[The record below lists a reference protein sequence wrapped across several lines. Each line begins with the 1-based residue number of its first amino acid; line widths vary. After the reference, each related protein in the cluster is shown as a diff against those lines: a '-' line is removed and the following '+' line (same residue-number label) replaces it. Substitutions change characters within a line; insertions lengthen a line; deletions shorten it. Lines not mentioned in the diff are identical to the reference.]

1 MRINDAF
8 FIFTQYLLPQHFL
21 SKIMHALTRCQIG
34 WWKNL
39 QIKGVI
45 QHYGV
50 NLADAVET
58 NPKAYP
64 SFNRFFTR
72 ALKTAARP
80 IPDDANTIISPADGA
95 ISQIGT
101 LDGTAILQAK
111 GKSFSVV
118 DLLGGDIERA
128 TPFIGGSFAT
138 IYLSPKDY
146 HRLHMPYA
154 GQLKEMVHVPGR
166 LFSVNPTTTENVPNL
181 FARNERVAAIFETE
195 IGYMALVLV
204 GAIFVASIE
213 TVWHGVVTPP
223 SSHAIRTWDYT
234 RNPIHLKRGE
244 EMGRFNMGSTII
256 AFFSKNSVCWSEKLT
271 DDSPVLM
278 GQILGQITSSKPA
291 TI

>member
-1 MRINDAF
+1 MRIKDAF
-8 FIFTQYLLPQHFL
+8 FVFAQYLLPQHFL
-21 SKIMHALTRCQIG
+21 SKIMHILTRCETR

-58 NPKAYP
+58 NPKSYP
-64 SFNRFFTR
+64 SFNHFFTR
-72 ALKTAARP
+72 ALKAAARP
-80 IPDDANTIISPADGA
+80 IPDDANTIISAADGA

-101 LDGTAILQAK
+101 LKQSAILQAK
-111 GKSFSVV
+111 GKSFSVM
-118 DLLGGDIERA
+118 DLLGGDIKRA
-128 TPFIGGSFAT
+128 TAFIGGSFAT

-154 GQLKEMVHVPGR
+154 GQLKEMIHVPGR

-181 FARNERVAAIFETE
+181 FARNERVVAIFETE
-195 IGYMALVLV
+195 IGSMALVLI

-223 SSHAIRTWDYT
+223 SSNTIRTWDYT
-234 RNPIHLKRGE
+234 DNPIHLERGA

-256 AFFSKNSVCWSEKLT
+256 ALFCKNSICWSEELNA
-271 DDSPVLM
+271 DSPILM
-278 GQILGQITSSKPA
+278 GQSLGQKNPG
-291 TI
+291 